1 MKKSWWKILSV
12 VCLLYAFVAGML
24 MPVPAR
30 PIVNESIRNLYYH
43 VPMWFGMMILMSV
56 SVVYSI
62 LYLRHSKLSYD
73 IKGSRFASTGMLFGV
88 LGIVTGAIWANYT
101 WGQPW
106 SNDIKQI
113 LAAIALLIYAAYFIL
128 RSSIDDIDK
137 RARVSAVYNIFAYT
151 MLFPTLFIIP
161 RMYESL
167 HPGGEGNPAINQN
180 DIDPM
185 MRIIFWP
192 AVLGWTLL
200 GVWISQLY
208 IRIQLIKDR
217 NILNVYVYQNSLAV
231 HRFFCCFTGNVCTNY
246 CCQPAGRNG

>member
-12 VCLLYAFVAGML
+12 ACLLYAFVAGL
-24 MPVPAR
+24 LLPVPAR

-43 VPMWFGMMILMSV
+43 VPMWFGMMILMSA

-62 LYLRHSKLSYD
+62 LYLRHSKLPYD
-73 IKGSRFASTGMLFGV
+73 IKGSRFASTGMLFGL

-217 NILNVYVYQNSLAV
+217 NILN
-231 HRFFCCFTGNVCTNY
+231 G
-246 CCQPAGRNG
+246 

>member
-1 MKKSWWKILSV
+1 MKQSWWKILSV
-12 VCLLYAFVAGML
+12 VCLFYAVIAGFL
-24 MPVPAR
+24 GPVPAR

-43 VPMWFGMMILMSV
+43 VPMWFSMMALMSV
-56 SVVYSI
+56 SVLYSI
-62 LYLRHSKLSYD
+62 LYLRKGRYQYD
-73 IKGSRFASTGMLFGV
+73 IHSRFFAATGMVLGV
-88 LGIVTGAIWANYT
+88 LGIITGAIWATFT

-161 RMYESL
+161 RLYESL
-167 HPGGEGNPAINQN
+167 HPGGEGNPAISQR
-180 DIDPM
+180 DIDPL
-185 MRIIFWP
+185 MRVVFWP

-200 GVWISQLY
+200 GVWITTLH
-208 IRIQLIKDR
+208 IRLQKIKDR
-217 NILNVYVYQNSLAV
+217 VIL
-231 HRFFCCFTGNVCTNY
+231 HD
-246 CCQPAGRNG
+246 

>member
-1 MKKSWWKILSV
+1 MVL
-12 VCLLYAFVAGML
+12 LLYAVIGGML
-24 MPVPAR
+24 LPVPAR

-43 VPMWFGMMILMSV
+43 VPMWFSMMVLMTV

-62 LYLRHSKLSYD
+62 KYLRHQHLKFD
-73 IKGSRFASTGMLFGV
+73 IATAKFATTGMVLGV
-88 LGIVTGAIWANYT
+88 LGIITGAIWANYT
-101 WGQPW
+101 WGKPW

-137 RARVSAVYNIFAYT
+137 RARVTAVYNIFAYT

-161 RMYESL
+161 RLYESL
-167 HPGGEGNPAINQN
+167 HPGGEGNPALDQR

-185 MRIIFWP
+185 MRMVFWP

-200 GVWISQLY
+200 GVWMSTLA
-208 IRIQLIKDR
+208 IRLQTIKDR
-217 NILNVYVYQNSLAV
+217 SIL
-231 HRFFCCFTGNVCTNY
+231 
-246 CCQPAGRNG
+246 